1 MIPQKIVHALLS
13 LAVLLLFCALL
24 SAEEN
29 EKFYTV
35 DTLISRA
42 LSQYELLTA
51 SKLGIDE
58 FRYGKHD
65 AAKWQNPRVGIRVGR
80 KSVQKRSGHL
90 YGFSLEQNIPYPGK
104 QRLREEIVSF
114 EENRAQLSY
123 EEMRSYVRHKVMLLA
138 CEYAAYLRKIEHAER
153 RLGRL
158 RLIDAY
164 MRGRRVVSP
173 QRVIEHKIIH
183 AKRLMFEREFSRV
196 KSDVRV
202 AFLRLNV
209 YTGFPTEMLPDVR
222 VTWYVEA
229 PALDLSELLK
239 RAERKSYAVRKQ
251 NEAVKRSEK
260 ELELSKRERY
270 PDFGFSLFYD
280 EEDVGEKERVVGG
293 GISIPLPLL
302 QRNRY
307 AIERSRVRMER
318 DRALLLNTKKQIRA
332 ELRSLFEE
340 YQLYGSLIKKFSIDD
355 IDSIEESMRYADRE
369 FRRGRVALQ
378 TYLEMDAQSHELI
391 EAVYNAQIKLME
403 AYSAILFITNQ
414 KGEEPSHD

>member
-1 MIPQKIVHALLS
+1 MITQKIRHAILS
-13 LAVLLLFCALL
+13 LAVLLLYCAPL

-29 EKFYTV
+29 EDFYTV

-51 SKLGIDE
+51 SKLRIDE
-58 FRYGKHD
+58 FRYGKQD
-65 AAKWQNPRVGIRVGR
+65 AAKWQNPDLTITLGR
-80 KSVQKRSGHL
+80 KSVQKQSGHL
-90 YGFSLEQNIPYPGK
+90 YGFSIEQNIPYPGK

-123 EEMRSYVRHKVMLLA
+123 EEMRSYVHYKVMLLA
-138 CEYAAYLRKIEHAER
+138 YEYAAQLQKIEHAEG
-153 RLGRL
+153 RLRRL

-173 QRVIEHKIIH
+173 QRIVERKIIH
-183 AKRLMFEREFSRV
+183 GKTLMLERELSRV
-196 KSDVRV
+196 KSDTRV
-202 AFLRLNV
+202 AFLKLNV
-209 YTGFPTEMLPDVR
+209 YTGLPTEVLPDVR

-239 RAERKSYAVRKQ
+239 HAERKSYALRKQ

-280 EEDVGEKERVVGG
+280 EEEAGEKERVVGG

-302 QRNRY
+302 HRNRY
-307 AIERSRVRMER
+307 AIERDRVRIER
-318 DRALLLNTKKQIRA
+318 NRALLLNTKKQLHA

-340 YQLYGSLIKKFSIDD
+340 YQLYGSLIKKFTIDD

-369 FRRGRVALQ
+369 FRRGRVTLQ
-378 TYLEMDAQSHELI
+378 TYLEMDAQSHELL
-391 EAVYNAQIKLME
+391 EAVYNAQINLME
-403 AYSAILFITNQ
+403 AYSTILFITNQ
-414 KGEEPSHD
+414 QEEKPSND